1 MTHQVQQHDLYHAY
15 QQDFM
20 DVLYLNS
27 SLITPLLNQ
36 TTKQGLDSMPI
47 KRDEKKV
54 HTLSHTKHIACHYW
68 YE

>member
-1 MTHQVQQHDLYHAY
+1 
-15 QQDFM
+15 M

-36 TTKQGLDSMPI
+36 TTKQGSDFMPI